1 MTTVKRLA
9 HLGFAVAVIGFPAAP
24 LAAQDRLHPRRE
36 VPGFDFRPNGAFRSW
51 ARRVR
56 TQRTAL
62 LARGDFRSLN
72 AALTAGAPAASPAA
86 VSGTLQIP
94 AVLFTFNDT
103 PLPLPPGRD
112 TGSYTKV
119 LFGATPPGGRPYT
132 ERTFYEQ
139 MSHGLL
145 SLQGHALGYAAL
157 ANNEAHYAGAPG
169 TCTGNPFG
177 TTNCNGLF
185 SPAAVDSMQTALREA
200 LRRVDS
206 IIHPDW
212 STFSYDPA
220 TGRLNLVI
228 FLQPAP
234 DGACGGA
241 TNNHFWSHRYYL
253 LTPYQTLTPWPG
265 HPGFYLQ
272 ISDYTLQS
280 GVGGTTA
287 CDGTTIM
294 PIGTTSEETGHAFGL
309 PDLFDLSE
317 ASSGVGEWS
326 LMSFGVYTAPL
337 SPSRMDVW
345 SLSQLGWITLV
356 PLSVNGTYTIGPVT
370 PAADTAFLIT
380 VQDSNPR
387 GEYFLV
393 ENREAALA
401 DTALIA
407 HECAVSGNPAGCGGG
422 LLIWH
427 VDSTQIANTL
437 ALNTVNE
444 GPIHGLELVQADGL
458 GNLDRNPSTDPLA
471 NRGDAGD
478 PYPGVTGNTAFA
490 FRTNPAAVK
499 NCCARSFVGFAID
512 SIRLVGPQRAATF
525 RLRFGVLRPLATA
538 DVVAQLLTGTSPLTA
553 ADLVALDLWGNSN
566 GRFDVGDFLAWVQ
579 LTGAPLT
586 ARQQALVQALAPP
599 GAR

>member
-1 MTTVKRLA
+1 MKQLA
-9 HLGFAVAVIGFPAAP
+9 WLACAAVFLGSAALPAA
-24 LAAQDRLHPRRE
+24 AQGLHPRRE
-36 VPGFDFRPNGAFRSW
+36 IPGFDFRPSGAFRQW
-51 ARRVR
+51 GRRVR
-56 TQRTAL
+56 AQRAAL
-62 LARGDFRSLN
+62 LARGDFHSLN
-72 AALTAGAPAASPAA
+72 AALAAGAPAASPAA

-94 AVLFTFNDT
+94 AVLFTFKNT

-112 TGSYTKV
+112 TGSYTSV

-157 ANNEAHYAGAPG
+157 DSTEAHYAGAPG

-200 LRRVDS
+200 LHKVDS
-206 IIHPDW
+206 VIHPDW

-220 TGRLNLVI
+220 SGFLNLVI
-228 FLQPAP
+228 FAQPAP

-253 LTPYQTLTPWPG
+253 LQPYPTLTPWPG
-265 HPGFYLQ
+265 HPGSFLK
-272 ISDYTLQS
+272 IRDYTLQS
-280 GVGGTTA
+280 GVGGATA
-287 CDGTTIM
+287 CDSTSIM

-309 PDLFDLSE
+309 PDLYDLSE
-317 ASSGVGEWS
+317 VTSGVGEWS
-326 LMSFGVYTAPL
+326 LMSFGVYTSPL
-337 SPSRMDVW
+337 SPSRMDAW
-345 SLSQLGWITLV
+345 SLSQLGWITVV
-356 PLSVNGTYTIGPVT
+356 PLSATGTYTIGPAT

-387 GEYFLV
+387 GEYFLL

-407 HECAVSGNPAGCGGG
+407 HECATSGNPAGCGGG

-437 ALNTVNE
+437 AFNTVNE
-444 GPIHGLELVQADGL
+444 GPIHGLALVQADGL
-458 GNLDRNPSTDPLA
+458 GNLDRNPSTDALA

-478 PYPGVTGNTAFA
+478 PFPGATGNTTFA
-490 FRTNPAAVK
+490 FRSNPAAVK
-499 NCCARSFVGFAID
+499 NCCPRSFVGFAID
-512 SIRLVGPQRAATF
+512 SIRLVGPRRAVTF

-538 DVVAQLLTGTSPLTA
+538 DVVAQLLTGTSRLTA

-586 ARQQALVQALAPP
+586 ARQQALVQALAAP